1 MKEVILKINKIFKAD
16 LVKVSFLSS
25 ISTIIKVAAG
35 MVSTKVVAAVIGPSG
50 IALIGQL
57 NNFSTIVLNIATGGI
72 ANGVT
77 KYVAEKSGEEE
88 KINKFI
94 HTALWLT
101 VVLSIFCGL
110 VMAIGAN
117 YFSILILKSYEYAI
131 VFLLFGIT
139 ILFYALNMLL
149 LAIVNGQKNFNL
161 FIRINLI
168 NSIVGLS
175 FSVMLSLWFGV
186 IGAMVSVVSYQSL
199 VFIITL
205 FLLRNAIW
213 LKWSLFKGRFD
224 FKNLKLLSNYSL
236 MVLVSAFI
244 IPVSQLLVRSYLARK
259 VSVSDAG
266 LWEGINR
273 ISGINLT
280 IILPSFS
287 VYYLP
292 RLSELKTDHEIRD
305 EIWYVYKLLIPFLII
320 TSLGIFIFRH
330 FIISTL
336 YTKDFLPMEDLF
348 APQLIGDVIKM
359 CGWILGYIL
368 VVKTMTKVYII
379 MEILNYTSFVI
390 FTYIFTDHYGIKGA
404 TYAHICSHLIYLIG
418 MLFVFRQMLFENKRN

>member
-16 LVKVSFLSS
+16 LVKVSFLNSV
-25 ISTIIKVAAG
+25 STIIKVAAG

-77 KYVAEKSGEEE
+77 KYVAEQSGEEE

-94 HTALWLT
+94 HTALWVT
-101 VVLSIFCGL
+101 IVLSIFCGL
-110 VMAIGAN
+110 VMVIGAN

-139 ILFYALNMLL
+139 VLFYALNTLL
-149 LAIVNGQKNFNL
+149 LAIVNGQKNFKL
-161 FIRINLI
+161 FVRINLI
-168 NSIVGLS
+168 NSVVGLS

-186 IGAMVSVVSYQSL
+186 IGALVSVVSYQSL

-213 LKWSLFKGRFD
+213 LKWNLFRGRFD

-236 MVLVSAFI
+236 MVLASAFI
-244 IPVSQLLVRSYLARK
+244 VPVSQLLVRSYLARK

-273 ISGINLT
+273 ISGINLM
-280 IILPSFS
+280 IIVPSFS

-292 RLSELKTDHEIRD
+292 RLSELKTDQEIRD
-305 EIWYVYKLLIPFLII
+305 EIRYVYKLLIPFLII

-336 YTKDFLPMEDLF
+336 YTNDFLPMEDLF

-390 FTYIFTDHYGIKGA
+390 FTYIFTDYYGIKGA
-404 TYAHICSHLIYLIG
+404 TYAHICGHLIYLIG
-418 MLFVFRQMLFENKRN
+418 MLVVFRQMLFENKRN

>member
-1 MKEVILKINKIFKAD
+1 MKGVILRINKIFKAD
-16 LVKVSFLSS
+16 LVKVSFLNS

-77 KYVAEKSGEEE
+77 KYVAEQSGEEE

-101 VVLSIFCGL
+101 IVLSIFCGL
-110 VMAIGAN
+110 VMVIGAN
-117 YFSILILKSYEYAI
+117 YFSILILKSYEYTI
-131 VFLLFGIT
+131 VFLLFGVT
-139 ILFYALNMLL
+139 VLFYALNTLL
-149 LAIVNGQKNFNL
+149 LAIVNGQKNFKL
-161 FIRINLI
+161 FVRINLI
-168 NSIVGLS
+168 NSVVGLS

-186 IGAMVSVVSYQSL
+186 IGALVSVVSYQSL

-213 LKWSLFKGRFD
+213 LKWTLFRGRFD

-336 YTKDFLPMEDLF
+336 YTNDFLPMEDLF

-359 CGWILGYIL
+359 CGWILGYIMI
-368 VVKTMTKVYII
+368 VKTMTKFYII

-390 FTYIFTDHYGIKGA
+390 FTYIFTDYYGIKGA
-404 TYAHICSHLIYLIG
+404 TYAHICGHLIYLIG
-418 MLFVFRQMLFENKRN
+418 MLVVFRRLLFENKRN

>member
-77 KYVAEKSGEEE
+77 KYVAENSGEED

-101 VVLSIFCGL
+101 IVLSIFCGL

-168 NSIVGLS
+168 NSVVGLS

-213 LKWSLFKGRFD
+213 LKWTLFKGRFD

-244 IPVSQLLVRSYLARK
+244 IPVSQLLVRSYLAKK

-273 ISGINLT
+273 ISGINLM

-336 YTKDFLPMEDLF
+336 YTNDFLPIEDLF

-404 TYAHICSHLIYLIG
+404 TYAHICGHFFYLIG
-418 MLFVFRQMLFENKRN
+418 MLVVFRQLLFENKRN

>member
-77 KYVAEKSGEEE
+77 KYVAENSGEED

-101 VVLSIFCGL
+101 IVLSIFCGL

-168 NSIVGLS
+168 NSVVGLS

-213 LKWSLFKGRFD
+213 LKWTLFKGRFD

-244 IPVSQLLVRSYLARK
+244 IPVSQLLVRSYLAKK

-336 YTKDFLPMEDLF
+336 YTNDFLPMEDLF

-404 TYAHICSHLIYLIG
+404 TYAHICGHLIYLIG
-418 MLFVFRQMLFENKRN
+418 MLVVFRQLLFENKRN

>member
-77 KYVAEKSGEEE
+77 KYVAENSGEED

-101 VVLSIFCGL
+101 IVLSIFCGL
-110 VMAIGAN
+110 VMAFGAN

-168 NSIVGLS
+168 NSVVGLS

-213 LKWSLFKGRFD
+213 LKWTLFKGRFD

-244 IPVSQLLVRSYLARK
+244 IPVSQLLVRSYLAKK

-336 YTKDFLPMEDLF
+336 YTNDFLPMEDLF

-404 TYAHICSHLIYLIG
+404 TYAHICGHLIYLIG
-418 MLFVFRQMLFENKRN
+418 ILVVFRQLLFENKRN

>member
-1 MKEVILKINKIFKAD
+1 
-16 LVKVSFLSS
+16 
-25 ISTIIKVAAG
+25 
-35 MVSTKVVAAVIGPSG
+35 
-50 IALIGQL
+50 
-57 NNFSTIVLNIATGGI
+57 
-72 ANGVT
+72 
-77 KYVAEKSGEEE
+77 
-88 KINKFI
+88 
-94 HTALWLT
+94 
-101 VVLSIFCGL
+101 
-110 VMAIGAN
+110 
-117 YFSILILKSYEYAI
+117 
-131 VFLLFGIT
+131 
-139 ILFYALNMLL
+139 
-149 LAIVNGQKNFNL
+149 
-161 FIRINLI
+161 
-168 NSIVGLS
+168 VGLS

>member
-1 MKEVILKINKIFKAD
+1 MKGVILRINKIFKAD
-16 LVKVSFLSS
+16 LVKVSFLNS

-77 KYVAEKSGEEE
+77 KYVAEQSGEEE

-101 VVLSIFCGL
+101 IVLSIFCGL
-110 VMAIGAN
+110 VMVIGAN
-117 YFSILILKSYEYAI
+117 YFSILILKSYEYTI
-131 VFLLFGIT
+131 VFLLFGVT
-139 ILFYALNMLL
+139 VLFYALNTLL
-149 LAIVNGQKNFNL
+149 LAIVNGQKNFKL
-161 FIRINLI
+161 FVRINLI
-168 NSIVGLS
+168 NSVVGLS

-186 IGAMVSVVSYQSL
+186 IGALVSVVSYQSL

-213 LKWSLFKGRFD
+213 LKWTLFRGRFD

-336 YTKDFLPMEDLF
+336 YTNDFLPMEDLF

-359 CGWILGYIL
+359 CGWILGYIMI
-368 VVKTMTKVYII
+368 VKTMTKFYII

-390 FTYIFTDHYGIKGA
+390 VTYIFTDHYGIKGA
-404 TYAHICSHLIYLIG
+404 TYAHICGHLIYLIG
-418 MLFVFRQMLFENKRN
+418 MLVVFRRLLFENKRN